1 LTLSRLVFAAALV
14 LAAPALGAD
23 ADPLC
28 ASLDRALTAA
38 EGSSIP
44 FATMAGRDGKL
55 TQLDGFTRCRLVRS
69 SVDASLNCVA
79 PPASGAAEAADPD
92 AEAFARRAHACL
104 SSRGYA
110 LEATDPEAGKL
121 AIQLKRGLGHAI
133 FNFETEIAD
142 LGDGHRSYVGM
153 IVLAPFRPSPPPTAA
168 NPPRRTPA
176 SSPAARRG
184 RASG

>member
-1 LTLSRLVFAAALV
+1 LIPSRLAFAAALV
-14 LAAPALGAD
+14 LAAPALATE

-28 ASLDRALTAA
+28 GSLTRALTAA

-44 FATMAGRDGKL
+44 FATLAGSDGKL
-55 TQLDGFTRCRLVRS
+55 IQLEGFTRCRLIRS
-69 SVDASLNCVA
+69 SQDASLNCVT
-79 PPASGAAEAADPD
+79 PPASGTAEAADPD

-104 SSRGYA
+104 APRGYA

-121 AIQLKRGLGHAI
+121 AIQLKRGLGHAV

-153 IVLAPFRPSPPPTAA
+153 IVLAPFRPSTPPAA
-168 NPPRRTPA
+168 ATPA
-176 SSPAARRG
+176 RRSPASGSARRSG
-184 RASG
+184 RG